1 MSEII
6 KIFLFLYIIIK
17 TSCDSNKTLT
27 TDFNISNP
35 KIKINNQDF
44 SMRMDI
50 PMIIFKKECYSNE
63 STTIVL
69 NGENKLIYFC
79 KENITS
85 INDQSINIVQ
95 KFGENEELGNY
106 IGFGIN
112 KEEIDNISFLDSF
125 NKSILFESYLNKN
138 DKCRSL
144 NIKSKI
150 IFGNSSDEI
159 KEENSLNISV
169 ENESDSN
176 WITYEF
182 TGYGFG
188 KGSIFDSD
196 NVKKT
201 TDYVNLS
208 YASAVFNEGISY
220 EEPSI
225 FPDEYIEKVFNLTK
239 DYGCEIKNID
249 NDTRI
254 LKCNK
259 NLSLFLVFSEMKAFK
274 VNPLLINKKNGT
286 ENYLNILFKK
296 NQSDYIL
303 NPSILGSF
311 YRYYQNESQI
321 ILATPC
327 DEEVIELS
335 EPTIKE
341 TIITIVVITF
351 IVVIITIVVMK
362 LMKKDTNDN
371 VDYNNM
377 QQI

>member
-6 KIFLFLYIIIK
+6 KIFLFVYIIIK
-17 TSCDSNKTLT
+17 TSCVSNLTLT
-27 TDFNISNP
+27 TVFNISNP

-50 PMIIFKKECYSNE
+50 PMIIFKNNCYSNE
-63 STTIVL
+63 STTIEF
-69 NGENKLIYFC
+69 NGENKIIYFC

-85 INDQSINIVQ
+85 INNQSINIVQ
-95 KFGENEELGNY
+95 KFGENEDLENY

-112 KEEIDNISFLDSF
+112 KEEIDDISFLDSF
-125 NKSILFESYLNKN
+125 NKSLLFESYLNKN

-144 NIKSKI
+144 NIESKI
-150 IFGNSSDEI
+150 IFGNLSDEI
-159 KEENSLNISV
+159 KEENSISIFA
-169 ENESDSN
+169 EDGPDSN
-176 WITYEF
+176 WITNEF

-196 NVKKT
+196 NVKKST
-201 TDYVNLS
+201 NYVALS
-208 YASAVFNEGISY
+208 NVTAVFKEGISY

-225 FPDEYIEKVFNLTK
+225 FPDEHIEKVFSLTK
-239 DYGCEIKNID
+239 DYGCEIKSID

-259 NLSLFLVFSEMKAFK
+259 NLSLFLVFSEIKAFK

-296 NQSDYIL
+296 NQSDYIF

-311 YRYYQNESQI
+311 HRVYQNESQI
-321 ILATPC
+321 QLATPC